1 MRLGIQAVCDR
12 GLLRDQNEDA
22 LSVNGLLL
30 RDDAVDLTVD
40 IPEEGFFYLL
50 VSDGMGGHEKGEEA
64 SRFAL
69 EEMEEQFSF
78 HHIQPDSFE
87 DDVREAARYINF
99 KLNRAAAE
107 DGQQRP
113 MGCTLTGV
121 VWHYGRIW
129 LVNAGDSR
137 TYRFREGML
146 RQLTVDDT
154 ERGLTGDPEASKLL
168 FNCLGAG
175 ADGLLSVEDLGGKLL
190 EGDILLVCSDG
201 LCDMVPDAGIEAAL
215 TEGATASDLL
225 LLACDAGGADNV
237 SIILARVLT
246 VR

>member
-107 DGQQRP
+107 DGQPRP

-201 LCDMVPDAGIEAAL
+201 LCDMVPDEGIEAAL

-225 LLACDAGGADNV
+225 RLACDAGGADNV

>member
-1 MRLGIQAVCDR
+1 MKLNVQAVCDR
-12 GLLRDQNEDA
+12 GLLREQNEDA
-22 LSVNGLLL
+22 VSVNGLFL
-30 RDDAVDLTVD
+30 RDDAVGLTVD
-40 IPEEGFFYLL
+40 TPEEGFFYLL

-78 HHIQPDSFE
+78 HHIQPDRFE

-107 DGQQRP
+107 DGQARP

-137 TYRFREGML
+137 TYRFREGIL

-154 ERGLTGDPEASKLL
+154 ERGITGDPAASKLL

-175 ADGLLSVEDLGGKLL
+175 ADGLLRVESLDGKLL
-190 EGDILLVCSDG
+190 EGDLLLICSDG
-201 LCDMVPDAGIEAAL
+201 LCDMVPDEGIEAAL
-215 TEGATASDLL
+215 AADATASDLCR
-225 LLACDAGGADNV
+225 LACDAGGADNI
-237 SIILARVLT
+237 SIILARVM
-246 VR
+246 

>member
-87 DDVREAARYINF
+87 DDIREAARYINY
-99 KLNRAAAE
+99 KLNRSASQQ
-107 DGQQRP
+107 GQTYP

-121 VWHYGRIW
+121 VWHYGHIW

-146 RQLTVDDT
+146 RQLTTDET
-154 ERGLTGDPEASKLL
+154 ERGITGNPAASKLL
-168 FNCLGAG
+168 LNCLGGG
-175 ADGLLSVEDLGGKLL
+175 AEGRLAVDDLDGKLL
-190 EGDILLVCSDG
+190 EGDVLLVCSDG
-201 LCDMVPDAGIEAAL
+201 LCDMLPDEEIEAAL
-215 TEGATASDLL
+215 AGGATASDLL
-225 LLACDAGGADNV
+225 RLACEAGGEDNV
-237 SIILARVLT
+237 SIILAQVL
-246 VR
+246 

>member
-1 MRLGIQAVCDR
+1 MKLNVQAVCDR
-12 GLLRDQNEDA
+12 GLLREQNEDA
-22 LSVNGLLL
+22 VSVNGLFL
-30 RDDAVDLTVD
+30 RDDAVGLTVD
-40 IPEEGFFYLL
+40 TPEEGFFYLL

-78 HHIQPDSFE
+78 HHIQPDRFE

-107 DGQQRP
+107 DGQARP

-137 TYRFREGML
+137 TYRFREGIL

-154 ERGLTGDPEASKLL
+154 ERGITGDPAASKLL

-175 ADGLLSVEDLGGKLL
+175 ADGLLRVESLDGKLL
-190 EGDILLVCSDG
+190 EGDLLLVCSDG
-201 LCDMVPDAGIEAAL
+201 LCDMVPDEGIEAAL
-215 TEGATASDLL
+215 AADATASDLCC
-225 LLACDAGGADNV
+225 LACDAGGADNI
-237 SIILARVLT
+237 SIILARVM
-246 VR
+246 

>member
-1 MRLGIQAVCDR
+1 MKLNVQAVCDR
-12 GLLRDQNEDA
+12 GLLREQNEDA
-22 LSVNGLLL
+22 VSVNGLFL
-30 RDDAVDLTVD
+30 RDDAVGLTVD
-40 IPEEGFFYLL
+40 TPEEGFFYLL

-69 EEMEEQFSF
+69 EELEEQFSF
-78 HHIQPDSFE
+78 HHIQPDRFE

-107 DGQQRP
+107 DGQARP

-137 TYRFREGML
+137 TYRFREGIL

-154 ERGLTGDPEASKLL
+154 ERGITGDPAASKLL

-175 ADGLLSVEDLGGKLL
+175 ADGLLHVESLDGKLL
-190 EGDILLVCSDG
+190 EGDLLLVCSDG
-201 LCDMVPDAGIEAAL
+201 LCDMVPDEGIEAAL
-215 TEGATASDLL
+215 AADATASDLCR
-225 LLACDAGGADNV
+225 LACDAGGADNI
-237 SIILARVLT
+237 SIILARVM
-246 VR
+246 

>member
-201 LCDMVPDAGIEAAL
+201 LCDMVPDEGIEAAL
-215 TEGATASDLL
+215 TEGGTASDLL

>member
-1 MRLGIQAVCDR
+1 MKLNVQAVCDR
-12 GLLRDQNEDA
+12 GLLREQNEDA
-22 LSVNGLLL
+22 VSVNGLFL
-30 RDDAVDLTVD
+30 RDDAVGLTVD
-40 IPEEGFFYLL
+40 TPEEGFFYLL

-78 HHIQPDSFE
+78 HHIQPDRFE

-107 DGQQRP
+107 DGQARP

-137 TYRFREGML
+137 TYRFREGVL

-154 ERGLTGDPEASKLL
+154 ERGITGDPAASKLL

-175 ADGLLSVEDLGGKLL
+175 ADGLLRVESLDGKLL
-190 EGDILLVCSDG
+190 EGDLLLVCSDG
-201 LCDMVPDAGIEAAL
+201 LCDMVPDEGIEAAL
-215 TEGATASDLL
+215 AADATASDLCR
-225 LLACDAGGADNV
+225 LACDAGGADNI
-237 SIILARVLT
+237 SIILARVM
-246 VR
+246 

>member
-1 MRLGIQAVCDR
+1 MRLGIQAICDR
-12 GLLRDQNEDA
+12 GLLRDRNEDA
-22 LSVNGLLL
+22 LSVNGLFL

-99 KLNRAAAE
+99 KLNRSAAE

-175 ADGLLSVEDLGGKLL
+175 ADGLMSVEDLGGKLL

-201 LCDMVPDAGIEAAL
+201 LCDMVPDEGIEAAL

-225 LLACDAGGADNV
+225 RLACDAGGADNV

>member
-1 MRLGIQAVCDR
+1 M
-12 GLLRDQNEDA
+12 
-22 LSVNGLLL
+22 NGFFL
-30 RDDAVDLTVD
+30 RDDSVDLTVD

-78 HHIQPDSFE
+78 HHIQPDRFE

-137 TYRFREGML
+137 TYRFREGVL

-175 ADGLLSVEDLGGKLL
+175 ADGLLCVEDLGGKLL
-190 EGDILLVCSDG
+190 EGDILLICSDG
-201 LCDMVPDAGIEAAL
+201 LCDMVPDEGIEAAL
-215 TEGATASDLL
+215 SEDATASDLL
-225 LLACDAGGADNV
+225 CLACDAGGADNV

>member
-1 MRLGIQAVCDR
+1 MRLAIQAICDR
-12 GLLRDQNEDA
+12 GLLRDRNEDA
-22 LSVNGLLL
+22 LSVNGLFL
-30 RDDAVDLTVD
+30 RDDAVELTVE

-78 HHIQPDSFE
+78 HHIRPESFE

-121 VWHYGRIW
+121 VWHYGRTW

-146 RQLTVDDT
+146 RQLTTDET
-154 ERGLTGDPEASKLL
+154 ERGITGNPDASKLL
-168 FNCLGAG
+168 LNCLGGG
-175 ADGLLSVEDLGGKLL
+175 AEGRLAVDDLEGKLL
-190 EGDILLVCSDG
+190 EGDVLLICSDG
-201 LCDMVPDAGIEAAL
+201 LCDMVSDEEIETAL
-215 TEGATASDLL
+215 ADGATASDLL
-225 LLACDAGGADNV
+225 RMACETGGADNV
-237 SIILARVLT
+237 SIILARVI
-246 VR
+246 

>member
-30 RDDAVDLTVD
+30 RDDAVNLTVD

-87 DDVREAARYINF
+87 DDIREAARYINF
-99 KLNRAAAE
+99 KLNRSASQQ
-107 DGQQRP
+107 GQTYP

-121 VWHYGRIW
+121 VWHYGHIW

-146 RQLTVDDT
+146 RQLTTDET
-154 ERGLTGDPEASKLL
+154 ERGITGNPAASKLL
-168 FNCLGAG
+168 LNCLGGG
-175 ADGLLSVEDLGGKLL
+175 AEGRLAVDDLDGKLL
-190 EGDILLVCSDG
+190 EGDVLLVCSDG
-201 LCDMVPDAGIEAAL
+201 LCDMLPDEEIEAAL
-215 TEGATASDLL
+215 AGGATASDLL
-225 LLACDAGGADNV
+225 RLACEAGGEDNV
-237 SIILARVLT
+237 SIILAQVL
-246 VR
+246 

>member
-1 MRLGIQAVCDR
+1 MKLNVQAVCDR
-12 GLLRDQNEDA
+12 GLLREQNEDA
-22 LSVNGLLL
+22 VSVNGLFL
-30 RDDAVDLTVD
+30 RDDAVGLTVD
-40 IPEEGFFYLL
+40 TPEEGFFYLL

-78 HHIQPDSFE
+78 HHIQPDRFE

-107 DGQQRP
+107 DGQARP

-137 TYRFREGML
+137 TYRFREGVL

-154 ERGLTGDPEASKLL
+154 ERGITGDPAASKLL

-175 ADGLLSVEDLGGKLL
+175 ADGLLRVESLDGKLL
-190 EGDILLVCSDG
+190 EGDLLLICSDG
-201 LCDMVPDAGIEAAL
+201 LCDMVPDEGIEAAL
-215 TEGATASDLL
+215 AADATASDLCR
-225 LLACDAGGADNV
+225 LACDAGGADNI
-237 SIILARVLT
+237 SIILARVM
-246 VR
+246 

>member
-1 MRLGIQAVCDR
+1 MRLGIQAICDR
-12 GLLRDQNEDA
+12 GLLRDRNEDA
-22 LSVNGLLL
+22 LSVNGLFL
-30 RDDAVDLTVD
+30 RDDAVELSVE

-121 VWHYGRIW
+121 IWHYGRTW

-137 TYRFREGML
+137 TYRFRDGLL
-146 RQLTVDDT
+146 RQLTTDET
-154 ERGLTGDPEASKLL
+154 ERGITGDPDASKLL
-168 FNCLGAG
+168 LNCLGGG
-175 ADGLLSVEDLGGKLL
+175 AEGRLAVDDLEGKLL
-190 EGDILLVCSDG
+190 EGDLLLVCSDG
-201 LCDMVPDAGIEAAL
+201 LCDMVSDEEIEAAL
-215 TEGATASDLL
+215 ADGATASDLL
-225 LLACDAGGADNV
+225 RLACEAGGTDNV
-237 SIILARVLT
+237 SIILARVI
-246 VR
+246 

>member
-1 MRLGIQAVCDR
+1 MRLGIQAICDR
-12 GLLRDQNEDA
+12 GLLRDRNEDA
-22 LSVNGLLL
+22 LSVNGLFL
-30 RDDAVDLTVD
+30 RDDAVELSVE

-78 HHIQPDSFE
+78 HHIRPESFE

-99 KLNRAAAE
+99 KLNRTATE

-121 VWHYGRIW
+121 IWHYGRTW

-137 TYRFREGML
+137 TYRFRDGLL
-146 RQLTVDDT
+146 RQLTTDET
-154 ERGLTGDPEASKLL
+154 ERGITGDPDTSKLL
-168 FNCLGAG
+168 LNCLGGG
-175 ADGLLSVEDLGGKLL
+175 AEGRLAVDDLDGKLL
-190 EGDILLVCSDG
+190 EWDVLLVCSDG
-201 LCDMVPDAGIEAAL
+201 LCDMLPDEEIEAAL
-215 TEGATASDLL
+215 AGGATASDLL
-225 LLACDAGGADNV
+225 RLACEAGGTDNV
-237 SIILARVLT
+237 SIILARVI
-246 VR
+246 

>member
-22 LSVNGLLL
+22 LSVNGLFL
-30 RDDAVDLTVD
+30 RDDSVDLTVD

-201 LCDMVPDAGIEAAL
+201 LCDMVPDEGIEAAL
-215 TEGATASDLL
+215 SEGATASDLL
-225 LLACDAGGADNV
+225 RLACDAGGADNV

>member
-87 DDVREAARYINF
+87 DDIREAARYINF
-99 KLNRAAAE
+99 KLNRSASQQ
-107 DGQQRP
+107 GQTYP

-121 VWHYGRIW
+121 VWHYGHIW

-146 RQLTVDDT
+146 RQLTTDET
-154 ERGLTGDPEASKLL
+154 ERGITGNPAASKLL
-168 FNCLGAG
+168 LNCLGGG
-175 ADGLLSVEDLGGKLL
+175 AEGRLAVDDLDGKLL
-190 EGDILLVCSDG
+190 EGDVLLVCSDG
-201 LCDMVPDAGIEAAL
+201 LCDMLPDEEIEAAL
-215 TEGATASDLL
+215 AGGVTASDLL
-225 LLACDAGGADNV
+225 RLACEAGGEDNV
-237 SIILARVLT
+237 SIILAQVL
-246 VR
+246 

>member
-1 MRLGIQAVCDR
+1 MRLGIQAICDR
-12 GLLRDQNEDA
+12 GLLRDRNEDA
-22 LSVNGLLL
+22 LSVNGLFL
-30 RDDAVDLTVD
+30 RDDAVELSVE

-78 HHIQPDSFE
+78 HHIRPESFE

-99 KLNRAAAE
+99 KLNRTATE

-121 VWHYGRIW
+121 VWHYGRTW

-137 TYRFREGML
+137 TYRFRDGLL
-146 RQLTVDDT
+146 RQLTTDET
-154 ERGLTGDPEASKLL
+154 ERGITGDPDASKLL
-168 FNCLGAG
+168 LNCLGGG
-175 ADGLLSVEDLGGKLL
+175 AEGRLAVDDLEGKLL
-190 EGDILLVCSDG
+190 EGDLLLVCSDG
-201 LCDMVPDAGIEAAL
+201 LCDMVSDEELEAAL
-215 TEGATASDLL
+215 TDGATASDLL
-225 LLACDAGGADNV
+225 RLACEAGGADNV
-237 SIILARVLT
+237 SIILARVI
-246 VR
+246 

>member
-1 MRLGIQAVCDR
+1 MKLNVQAVCDR
-12 GLLRDQNEDA
+12 GLLREQNEDA
-22 LSVNGLLL
+22 VSVNGLFL
-30 RDDAVDLTVD
+30 RDDAVGLTVD
-40 IPEEGFFYLL
+40 TPEEGFFYLL

-78 HHIQPDSFE
+78 HHIQPDRFE

-99 KLNRAAAE
+99 KLTRAAAE
-107 DGQQRP
+107 DGQARP

-137 TYRFREGML
+137 TYRFREGVL

-154 ERGLTGDPEASKLL
+154 ERGITGDPAASKLL

-175 ADGLLSVEDLGGKLL
+175 ADGLLRVESLDGKLL
-190 EGDILLVCSDG
+190 EGDLLLICSDG
-201 LCDMVPDAGIEAAL
+201 LCDMVSDEGIEAAL
-215 TEGATASDLL
+215 AADATASDLCR
-225 LLACDAGGADNV
+225 LACDAGGADNI
-237 SIILARVLT
+237 SIILARVM
-246 VR
+246 

>member
-87 DDVREAARYINF
+87 DDIREAARYINF
-99 KLNRAAAE
+99 KLNRSASQQ
-107 DGQQRP
+107 GQTYP

-121 VWHYGRIW
+121 VWHYGHIW

-146 RQLTVDDT
+146 RQLTTDET
-154 ERGLTGDPEASKLL
+154 ERGITGNPAASKLL
-168 FNCLGAG
+168 LNCLGGG
-175 ADGLLSVEDLGGKLL
+175 AEGRLAVDDLDGKLL
-190 EGDILLVCSDG
+190 EGDVLLVCSDG
-201 LCDMVPDAGIEAAL
+201 LCDMLPDEEIEAAL
-215 TEGATASDLL
+215 AGGATASDLL
-225 LLACDAGGADNV
+225 RQACEAGGEDNV
-237 SIILARVLT
+237 SIILAQVL
-246 VR
+246 

>member
-1 MRLGIQAVCDR
+1 
-12 GLLRDQNEDA
+12 
-22 LSVNGLLL
+22 VNGLFL
-30 RDDAVDLTVD
+30 RDDAVELTVE

-78 HHIQPDSFE
+78 HHIRPESFE

-121 VWHYGRIW
+121 IWHYGRTW

-137 TYRFREGML
+137 TYRFRDGLL
-146 RQLTVDDT
+146 RQLTTDET
-154 ERGLTGDPEASKLL
+154 ERGITGDPDASKLL
-168 FNCLGAG
+168 LNCLGGG
-175 ADGLLSVEDLGGKLL
+175 AEGRLAVDDLEGKLL
-190 EGDILLVCSDG
+190 EGDLLLVCSDG
-201 LCDMVPDAGIEAAL
+201 LCNMVSDEEIEAAL
-215 TEGATASDLL
+215 ADGATASDLL
-225 LLACDAGGADNV
+225 RLACEAGGTDNV
-237 SIILARVLT
+237 SIILARVI
-246 VR
+246 

>member
-1 MRLGIQAVCDR
+1 MRLGIQAICDR
-12 GLLRDQNEDA
+12 GLLRDRNEDA
-22 LSVNGLLL
+22 LSVNGLFL
-30 RDDAVDLTVD
+30 RDDAVELSVD

-69 EEMEEQFSF
+69 EEMEEQFAF
-78 HHIQPDSFE
+78 HHIRPDSFE

-107 DGQQRP
+107 AGQQRP

-121 VWHYGRIW
+121 VWHYGRTW

-146 RQLTVDDT
+146 RQLTTDET
-154 ERGLTGDPEASKLL
+154 ERGITGNPDASKLL
-168 FNCLGAG
+168 LNCLGGGTEGHLAVNSL
-175 ADGLLSVEDLGGKLL
+175 DGKLL
-190 EGDILLVCSDG
+190 EGDVLLVCSDG
-201 LCDMVPDAGIEAAL
+201 LCDMVPDETIETALADGAGAE
-215 TEGATASDLL
+215 DLL
-225 LLACDAGGADNV
+225 RMACDAGGVDNI
-237 SIILARVLT
+237 SIILVKIL
-246 VR
+246 